1 MRFMGDTR
9 QWTHAVRRA
18 EADDAAAL
26 TRLRALMLSA
36 MGMLTEN
43 SDPLWRDK
51 AEEWFVR
58 RLRDKHDFAAF
69 VIDDPEL
76 GVVSCAAGGCD
87 YHAPGPANPSGVR
100 GHVFNMSTDPR
111 FRRFGYAR
119 ACLEALLAWFRDE
132 TEARVISLNATEDGI
147 ALYRSLAFTEPGNTV
162 LQLRMDRSR

>member
-9 QWTHAVRRA
+9 QRTHAVRRA
-18 EADDAAAL
+18 EAAGAAAL

-36 MGMLTEN
+36 MGMLTQD

-51 AEEWFVR
+51 AEEW
-58 RLRDKHDFAAF
+58 
-69 VIDDPEL
+69 
-76 GVVSCAAGGCD
+76 GCD
-87 YHAPGPANPSGVR
+87 YHAPGPANPSGVQ

-119 ACLEALLAWFRDE
+119 ACLEALFAWFRDE

-162 LQLRMDRSR
+162 LQLRLDKSR